1 MSRPGT
7 TLTRSET
14 RPARSARTGTGPWF
28 IVGVTGTADTLGP
41 TGVRT
46 SCKNLTDYATRFG
59 SRATHVNDGTGGG
72 PSGATTMYDV
82 AEFFFKEGGAELFVS
97 PATYNVTSTTMETN
111 IAAALALF
119 TKDLGPGQVSVP
131 GRSTPATHLATA
143 VHAEANNRV
152 GILDGPDTAVTATL
166 TAAATIAGITQNQE
180 RYVAMFAPW
189 VTVPPTTSPGTNRTV
204 PPSCIVAGLMARRDG
219 EGWTQNQPAAGALG
233 ESDQGINT
241 TRTYID
247 VDRTTLNANGINIL
261 RPMYDGVRVY
271 GYRTLA
277 DPSTDSNW
285 KNLANAR
292 LFMRIQALAD
302 EIMERY
308 VFRQL
313 DGQRLVINEF
323 GGELTGMLLP
333 FWERG
338 SLYGLVPE
346 QAFRVDVGP
355 NVNTDATIANGE
367 LHAVVMLRM
376 SEFAEEVIVELV
388 KVRVTEAV

>member
-1 MSRPGT
+1 MPRPGT

-28 IVGVTGTADTLGP
+28 IVGPTGTTDTLGAA
-41 TGVRT
+41 GVRI
-46 SCKNLTDYATRFG
+46 SCKSLTDYATRFG
-59 SRATHVNDGTGGG
+59 SRASHVNDGGGG
-72 PSGATTMYDV
+72 APVMYDA

-97 PATYNVTSTTMETN
+97 PAVYNATPATYETN
-111 IAAALALF
+111 IATALALF
-119 TKDLGPGQVSVP
+119 TKDLGPGQVSVV
-131 GRSTPATHLATA
+131 GRSTAATHLATA
-143 VHAEANNRV
+143 AHAEANNRIA
-152 GILDGPDTAVTATL
+152 ILDTATGANTAAL
-166 TAAATIAGITQNQE
+166 TAAATIAGITTNQE
-180 RYVAMFAPW
+180 RYAALFAPW
-189 VTVPPTTSPGTNRTV
+189 VTVPAVTSPGTLRSV
-204 PPSCIVAGLMARRDG
+204 PPSCIVAGLMSRRDG

-233 ESDQGINT
+233 ESDQGINVSSVFT
-241 TRTYID
+241 DI
-247 VDRTTLNANGINIL
+247 DRTTLNANGVNIL

-277 DPSTDSNW
+277 DPTTDSNW

-313 DGQRLVINEF
+313 DGGRLTINEF

-338 SLYGLVPE
+338 SLFGLTPE
-346 QAFRVDVGP
+346 AAFRVDVGP
-355 NVNTDATIANGE
+355 NVNTDTTMANGE
-367 LHAVVMLRM
+367 LRAVVMLRM